1 MEITSIAAYLPFVNS
16 ILYAIYY
23 AFLQESY
30 GRLSLSTLLLTNG
43 TLFIVLALAATGLRL
58 DSIEFGELRDSK
70 MLAVFIGLIV
80 ISTILQATHYIA
92 LKNTSATY
100 MAFAEVSYPL
110 FVPLFTY
117 FLFNRSELSSSIIVG
132 GGFILL
138 GSYIIAMGG
147 WKSV

>member
-1 MEITSIAAYLPFVNS
+1 MDITPIVAYLPFLNS

-43 TLFIVLALAATGLRL
+43 ILFIVLALVTTVFRL
-58 DSIEFGELRDSK
+58 DSIGFGELRDSK
-70 MLAVFIGLIV
+70 MLSVFLGLIV

-100 MAFAEVSYPL
+100 MAFAEISY
-110 FVPLFTY
+110 
-117 FLFNRSELSSSIIVG
+117 LFNRSELSGSIVVG

-147 WKSV
+147 WKSA

>member
-1 MEITSIAAYLPFVNS
+1 MDITPIAAYLPFLNS

-43 TLFIVLALAATGLRL
+43 ILFIVLALVATVFRL
-58 DSIEFGELRDSK
+58 DSIGFGELRDSK
-70 MLAVFIGLIV
+70 MLSVFLGLIV

-100 MAFAEVSYPL
+100 MAFAEISYPL

-117 FLFNRSELSSSIIVG
+117 FLFNRSELSGSIVVG

-147 WKSV
+147 WKSA

>member
-1 MEITSIAAYLPFVNS
+1 MDITPIVAYLPFLNS

-43 TLFIVLALAATGLRL
+43 ILFIVLALVTTVFRL
-58 DSIEFGELRDSK
+58 DSIGFGELRDSK
-70 MLAVFIGLIV
+70 MLSVFLGLIV

-100 MAFAEVSYPL
+100 MAFAEISYPL

-117 FLFNRSELSSSIIVG
+117 FLFNRSELSGSIVVG

-147 WKSV
+147 WKSA

>member
-1 MEITSIAAYLPFVNS
+1 MDITPIAAYLPFLNS
-16 ILYAIYY
+16 IFYAIYY

-43 TLFIVLALAATGLRL
+43 ILFIVLALVATVFRL
-58 DSIEFGELRDSK
+58 DSIGFGELRDSK
-70 MLAVFIGLIV
+70 MLSVFLGLIV

-100 MAFAEVSYPL
+100 MAFAEISYPL

-117 FLFNRSELSSSIIVG
+117 FLFNRSELSSSIIIG

-147 WKSV
+147 WKST

>member
-1 MEITSIAAYLPFVNS
+1 MEMTSIAAYLPFLNS
-16 ILYAIYY
+16 ILYAVYY

-43 TLFIVLALAATGLRL
+43 LLFILLALVTTVFRL
-58 DSIEFGELRDSK
+58 DSIGFGELRDSK
-70 MLAVFIGLIV
+70 MLTIFIGLIV
-80 ISTILQATHYIA
+80 ITTVLQATHYIA

-100 MAFAEVSYPL
+100 MAFAEISYPL

-117 FLFNRSELSSSIIVG
+117 FLFNRSELSGSIIIG

-147 WKSV
+147 WKSA